1 MSVYEKN
8 KIDVKK
14 DGRILIYKRPNSGVY
29 QMRLRVS
36 NSTGYKILSTKTND
50 IDEAKRIAVNT
61 YEEIYMRVQS
71 GGSLASKTFSDL
83 YKSWVKD
90 LPTLSQGK
98 HELYEEQNK
107 KLAGNYPLTFFG
119 DYKIDQ
125 LNNSD
130 FQEYFMWRR
139 KNSYSKTPQGK
150 KKKFTPTNNTILH
163 ECNVINLML
172 KYAVGKKWLVKIPD
186 YDRPQSE
193 KDNRRPTFTLS
204 EWRLLTRQ
212 LKSWSNEKQLVGN
225 AKRQRFYLYNYILI
239 LANTGLRIGEM
250 RKVSWN
256 NLRLVDA
263 TGDITLGEVENN
275 TGKRMVANVSGK
287 TGEREVV
294 FNKGTEDYF
303 ARIFDYRSNELNQ
316 PPERD
321 EIVICHPNGSEVQSM
336 SKSFDRLLQKY
347 ELTYHKKNN
356 KKRTLYS
363 LRHFYAT
370 QRLEQ
375 DVNPFLLAKNMGTSV
390 EMLHKF
396 YGQIVSSLI
405 AGKIAKSQFT
415 SKEKSSDTAYP
426 WQK

>member
-212 LKSWSNEKQLVGN
+212 LKSWSNEKQLVG
-225 AKRQRFYLYNYILI
+225 
-239 LANTGLRIGEM
+239 
-250 RKVSWN
+250 
-256 NLRLVDA
+256 
-263 TGDITLGEVENN
+263 
-275 TGKRMVANVSGK
+275 
-287 TGEREVV
+287 
-294 FNKGTEDYF
+294 
-303 ARIFDYRSNELNQ
+303 
-316 PPERD
+316 
-321 EIVICHPNGSEVQSM
+321 
-336 SKSFDRLLQKY
+336 
-347 ELTYHKKNN
+347 
-356 KKRTLYS
+356 
-363 LRHFYAT
+363 
-370 QRLEQ
+370 
-375 DVNPFLLAKNMGTSV
+375 
-390 EMLHKF
+390 
-396 YGQIVSSLI
+396 
-405 AGKIAKSQFT
+405 
-415 SKEKSSDTAYP
+415 
-426 WQK
+426 